1 MSCIDSYEDSE
12 DSEEDDDGEDDE
24 GAQEAVQ
31 EASDPADFKDFFL
44 DDWKDF
50 SQEDLERV
58 MRQKRYEFPM
68 VTPILQGEEGAGG
81 DSEEDEDAV
90 AAPVVV
96 STVKISGSG
105 RFLDLSRIFSMTHDV
120 CDACRSIT
128 HF

>member
-50 SQEDLERV
+50 SQEDLERMDCKNV
-58 MRQKRYEFPM
+58 NVLWVWKIE
-68 VTPILQGEEGAGG
+68 TC
-81 DSEEDEDAV
+81 DAV
-90 AAPVVV
+90 SA
-96 STVKISGSG
+96 
-105 RFLDLSRIFSMTHDV
+105 F
-120 CDACRSIT
+120 
-128 HF
+128 